1 VWTLTLMDA
10 GSSVTLIFYCVDQ
23 NNVANEPF
31 LNIVAA
37 IAQGSSLTHVE
48 MAIVSAPESSNTHT
62 DTHRAGPTASRSGCA
77 PVAQGESPGSGGQM
91 TNVLRIFNDSTGAVS
106 AFVLL
111 DPLWLLLPHSVVGWC
126 RSSLSELE
134 RILPTSTCS

>member
-1 VWTLTLMDA
+1 MDA

-48 MAIVSAPESSNTHT
+48 MAIVSAPESSNAHRHT
-62 DTHRAGPTASRSGCA
+62 QTLTALAQPNGVACTARSCCA
-77 PVAQGESPGSGGQM
+77 PVA
-91 TNVLRIFNDSTGAVS
+91 
-106 AFVLL
+106 
-111 DPLWLLLPHSVVGWC
+111 LLLRRASPRAPVA
-126 RSSLSELE
+126 R
-134 RILPTSTCS
+134 

>member
-1 VWTLTLMDA
+1 MDA

-48 MAIVSAPESSNTHT
+48 MAIVSAPESSNTHR
-62 DTHRAGPTASRSGCA
+62 HLPRWPNGVACMARSWCAGRVSG
-77 PVAQGESPGSGGQM
+77 
-91 TNVLRIFNDSTGAVS
+91 LRWPDGKRVEN
-106 AFVLL
+106 LQ
-111 DPLWLLLPHSVVGWC
+111 
-126 RSSLSELE
+126 
-134 RILPTSTCS
+134 